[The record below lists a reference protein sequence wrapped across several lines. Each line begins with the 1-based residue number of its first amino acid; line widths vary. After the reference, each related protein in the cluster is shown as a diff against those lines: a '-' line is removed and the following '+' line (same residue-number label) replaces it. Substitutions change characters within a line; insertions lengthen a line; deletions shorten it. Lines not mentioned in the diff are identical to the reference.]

1 MARCLCT
8 RVKVKLKEN
17 NEQRLLVDRRRYNI
31 ESSFVRL
38 SLRVV
43 IRLFGELFSF
53 IIYNRVSGD
62 ELIIHENRS

>member
-38 SLRVV
+38 SLRVA
-43 IRLFGELFSF
+43 ICLFGELFSF